1 MILIHSLS
9 YVAFYFD
16 GYICFTHLL
25 DESKIAAVVFLADAV
40 VWFLCRDNSAG
51 FLQYLLQRLSPF
63 SSDFCFSKTIEQY
76 YVILHIQI
84 FTQLF
89 KVKCKKN

>member
-16 GYICFTHLL
+16 GCICFTHLL

-40 VWFLCRDNSAG
+40 VWFLCRDN
-51 FLQYLLQRLSPF
+51 
-63 SSDFCFSKTIEQY
+63 
-76 YVILHIQI
+76 
-84 FTQLF
+84 
-89 KVKCKKN
+89 